1 MRINVNKTNSKV
13 IDGRLF
19 ITGMKAHALN
29 PKLSEFIV
37 KASTIEYPG
46 MGKLYEYNG
55 PYSRA

>member
-19 ITGMKAHALN
+19 ITGMKAHALKA
-29 PKLSEFIV
+29 KLAEFIV
-37 KASTIEYPG
+37 PASTIEYPG

>member
-19 ITGMKAHALN
+19 ITGMKAHGLKG
-29 PKLSEFIV
+29 KLPEFIV
-37 KASTIEYPG
+37 PASTIEYPG